1 MSDSQGKGNKNFTND
16 YEYFNVSQCNVI
28 EKPHV
33 QYVYKLSTPRA
44 SKKGIFNDSNFPAFS
59 ALTVPPDYNTP
70 KPGTK
75 SIRKS

>member
-1 MSDSQGKGNKNFTND
+1 MRKEINGLISMSDSQGKGNKNFAND

-44 SKKGIFNDSNFPAFS
+44 SKRAFS
-59 ALTVPPDYNTP
+59 TIQIFPLFPP
-70 KPGTK
+70 
-75 SIRKS
+75 